1 MNSVKFQI
9 QKSIVFLYTNNELS
23 EREIKKTIPFKI
35 ASKGIKYWE
44 IRLIKEVK
52 DMYTKNCKTLTREI
66 EDTNKWKDIL
76 CSRTE
81 RINKGSLKTLCLHR
95 HQGGA
100 LQQQKDDACWRL
112 REWLAFFRNKVC
124 KFRVIT
130 PFFRQY
136 YCILNRLQYSVNIT
150 FTLKT

>member
-44 IRLIKEVK
+44 IRLTKEGK
-52 DMYTKNCKTLTREI
+52 DMYTKNCKTLMREI

-76 CSRTE
+76 CSRTG
-81 RINKGSLKTLCLHR
+81 RINKGSLQTLCLHQ
-95 HQGGA
+95 HQGRA
-100 LQQQKDDACWRL
+100 LQQQKDDDLLKAQ
-112 REWLAFFRNKVC
+112 
-124 KFRVIT
+124 RVVSI
-130 PFFRQY
+130 F
-136 YCILNRLQYSVNIT
+136 
-150 FTLKT
+150 